1 MIQTESQLRET
12 KELDKKKKDLIKG
25 LDKDNQRIIESQS
38 DLTDAIKKMKEEM
51 R

>member
-25 LDKDNQRIIESQS
+25 LDKDNQRIIES
-38 DLTDAIKKMKEEM
+38 
-51 R
+51 